1 MEPYNIIIEK
11 NIPFTRGLFDSQ
23 ANVSYLAASEITPE
37 VMRTADAL
45 MTRTRTRCDA
55 ALLSGSRCRIIASA
69 TIGLDHVDLDWC
81 NANGIRVENA
91 PGCNAPAVGQYVM
104 AAIIAA
110 YCTDLRGLTLGVI
123 GEGHVGSI
131 VSRWARGLG
140 MNVMACDPPRA
151 DAEGQEN
158 FCSMEDIAREAD
170 VITVHT
176 PYTRTGAYPTH
187 HLLSDEFFGKL
198 RRKPMVINSARG
210 PIADTPALKRALA
223 DGLISRAVIDC
234 WEGEPAID
242 RELLQMAFIAT
253 PHIAGYSREGK
264 MRATVMAARA
274 VARAL
279 SLPMPQFSEPIPPDA
294 PATVTAEA
302 VTATYNPL
310 ADTATLRAN
319 PENFETLRNTYNLRT
334 EPA

>member
-1 MEPYNIIIEK
+1 MEPYHIIIER
-11 NIPFTRGLFDSQ
+11 NIPFTHGLFEKYAQ
-23 ANVSYLAASEITPE
+23 VSYLSAPEITPE

-45 MTRTRTRCDA
+45 MTRTRTKCNA
-55 ALLSGSRCRIIASA
+55 SLLEGSRCRIIASA

-81 NANGIRVENA
+81 KARGIRVENV

-110 YCTDLRGLTLGVI
+110 YGTDLRGLTLGII

-140 MNVMACDPPRA
+140 MKVMACDTPRA
-151 DAEGQEN
+151 EAEGPEK

-176 PYTRTGAYPTH
+176 PYTRAGAYPTH
-187 HLLSDEFFGKL
+187 HLLSEDFFRKL
-198 RRKPMVINSARG
+198 ERKPMIINSARG
-210 PIADTPALKRALA
+210 PITDTPALKRAM
-223 DGLISRAVIDC
+223 DRGQISRAVIDC
-234 WEGEPAID
+234 WEGEPDID
-242 RELLQMAFIAT
+242 RELLQKAFIAT

-274 VARAL
+274 IARAL
-279 SLPMPQFSEPIPPDA
+279 SLPMPQFTEPIPPDA
-294 PATVTAEA
+294 PDTVTVEA
-302 VTATYNPL
+302 ITATYNPL
-310 ADTATLRAN
+310 DDTATLRAN
-319 PENFETLRNTYNLRT
+319 PERFETLRNTYNLRT
-334 EPA
+334 EPI